1 MTSADPNY
9 FREVSIRAVLTEL
22 VERFAS
28 TGAARKVIIERALLL
43 IMDNPEFDLSDPA
56 RDLLPI
62 VRGVALDYFQANVD
76 DEVSKPG
83 EINEGHP

>member
-9 FREVSIRAVLTEL
+9 FREASILAVLTEL

-56 RDLLPI
+56 RDLLPV
-62 VRGVALDYFQANVD
+62 VRRVALDYFHANVD
-76 DEVSKPG
+76 DQVSRHG
-83 EINEGHP
+83 QINEEHP

>member
-43 IMDNPEFDLSDPA
+43 IMDNPELDLSDPA
-56 RDLLPI
+56 RDLLPV
-62 VRGVALDYFQANVD
+62 VRRVALDYFQVSVD
-76 DEVSKPG
+76 EKVSRQDQ
-83 EINEGHP
+83 INEDHP